1 VGGID
6 CHPVAVEITYG
17 MERLASYIQNKENVF
32 DLEWVDGV
40 TYGDVFKQPEYE
52 HSKYTFEVSDAAM
65 LFQLF
70 STYEAEAKRA
80 MEENLVFPA
89 YDYVLKCSHAFNLLD
104 ARGAISVTERTGYIT
119 RVRNL
124 ARQVAATYL
133 QERERLEFPLLKKG
147 AVRAAME
154 QLQEKTVKWLEDSR
168 LAYGEVK
175 AYATPRRLAVL
186 VSGLADKQED
196 VSEDVKGPSRK
207 IAYDESGA
215 WSKPALGF
223 ARSQGVEPDSLFL
236 REIGGVEYVIA
247 EPSSYVEILRAEHV
261 IVDVE
266 ERRRAILTGIESLAA
281 ERGWTIGIKE
291 DLLEEVLFLVETP
304 SALSGSFDPS
314 FLDIPQ
320 EVLITSMR
328 EHQRYFP
335 VFDGEG
341 RLLPHFVTVRNG
353 DRTSIDVVAKGNEKV
368 LRARLS
374 DAKFFYEE
382 DKKLVIADA
391 LAKLEN
397 IVYHEELGTV
407 ADKVRRVR
415 VVADKIA
422 AHLRLEPSAAEDIAR
437 TADICKFDL
446 VSQMVYEFPEL
457 QGIMGEDYAR
467 LAGERETV
475 ARAINEHYS
484 PRNAGDKPAASIVG
498 AIVGIAD
505 KLDTIAGCFSIGII
519 PTGSQDPYALRRQAA
534 GIVNTLLAHELEITL
549 DELFRIALDVHAQ
562 RGLKREAYDVAK
574 DMREFFVLRVKN
586 VLSEQAIRYDVVDA
600 VLGAGAGDVRRT
612 VLRASALQAATAD
625 EAKAIFRPAVEA
637 FNRVCNLAAKA
648 DSKQVDANLFADDAE
663 SKLYEAWQQA
673 HGQFVKA
680 TTEADLGGALSAL
693 SSLSAPV
700 TAFFEAVMVM
710 AEDEALR
717 RNRLAIL
724 ALVADDVKQ
733 FADFSKLAG

>member
-1 VGGID
+1 MAKD
-6 CHPVAVEITYG
+6 LLLEIG
-17 MERLASYIQNKENVF
+17 
-32 DLEWVDGV
+32 LE
-40 TYGDVFKQPEYE
+40 
-52 HSKYTFEVSDAAM
+52 EV
-65 LFQLF
+65 
-70 STYEAEAKRA
+70 
-80 MEENLVFPA
+80 PA
-89 YDYVLKCSHAFNLLD
+89 RF
-104 ARGAISVTERTGYIT
+104 
-119 RVRNL
+119 
-124 ARQVAATYL
+124 
-133 QERERLEFPLLKKG
+133 
-147 AVRAAME
+147 VRAAMD
-154 QLQEKTVKWLEDSR
+154 QLKEKTGKWLSDSR
-168 LAYGEVK
+168 LSYREVK

-186 VSGLADKQED
+186 VSGLAEKQED
-196 VSEDVKGPSRK
+196 VTEEVKGPSRK
-207 IAYDESGA
+207 IAYDENGA
-215 WSKPALGF
+215 WTKPALGF
-223 ARSQGVEPDSLFL
+223 ARSQGVEPDTLFIKEL
-236 REIGGVEYVIA
+236 GGVEYVYAKKSSLGVETAGLLPEALPALVTSLTFPKNMRWGGYELRYVRPIRWLVALYGESVVPFEIA
-247 EPSSYVEILRAEHV
+247 GVASGNMTRGHRFLGKEAVIARPSSYVDVLRAERV
-261 IVDVE
+261 IADVE
-266 ERRRAILTGIESLAA
+266 ERKEQIVADIEKLAA
-281 ERGWTIGIKE
+281 ERGWNIGVKD

-304 SALSGSFDPS
+304 SALAGSFDPS

-353 DRTSIDVVAKGNEKV
+353 DRTSIDIVAKGNEKV

-382 DKKLVIADA
+382 DKKLVITDA

-415 VVADKIA
+415 AVADRIA
-422 AHLRLEPSAAEDIAR
+422 GHLHLEPSVAEDIGR

-467 LAGERETV
+467 MAGERESV

-484 PRNAGDKPAASIVG
+484 PRNAGDKPAASLVG

-505 KLDTIAGCFSIGII
+505 KMDTIAGCFSIGII

-534 GIVNTLLAHELEITL
+534 GIVNTLLAHQLEITL
-549 DELFRIALDVHAQ
+549 DELFRISLDILAEK
-562 RGLKREAYDVAK
+562 GLKREAYDIAK

-586 VLSEQAIRYDVVDA
+586 NLSEQAIRYDVVDA

-612 VLRASALQAATAD
+612 VLRANALQAATGD
-625 EAKAIFRPAVEA
+625 GAKADFRPAVEA

-648 DSKQVDANLFADDAE
+648 DSKLVDANLFADEAE

-673 HGQFVKA
+673 HGRFLNAAVN
-680 TTEADLGGALSAL
+680 ADMGEALSAL
-693 SSLSAPV
+693 SALSGPI

-710 AEDEALR
+710 AEDEAVR

-724 ALVADDVKQ
+724 ALIAEDVKQ